1 MNLYE
6 AIYSRRSTRRFLN
19 KDIPKEDVLEII
31 DAGIHAPSA
40 CNIHGWHF
48 IVINDPKT
56 KKEIIDGGGASFI
69 KNSPLG
75 ILVLYNNQTDNVEY
89 MDYVQSAAA
98 CIQNMLLMAHSLGV
112 GACWICHLP
121 RKSELRKMLDIPKH
135 YDPIA
140 YVALGYPD
148 KSIKVCKRKYKA
160 YELISYN
167 QYKHNTE
174 PASVPNL
181 WIKRMMRKIYYYLP
195 YRKLINNRIN
205 KRFEKRF
212 DDDK

>member
-89 MDYVQSAAA
+89 MDYIQSAAA

-112 GACWICHLP
+112 GTCWICHLP
-121 RKSELRKMLDIPKH
+121 RKSELRKMLNIPKH

-140 YVALGYPD
+140 YVALGYPYNGFREVV
-148 KSIKVCKRKYKA
+148 KKY
-160 YELISYN
+160 EIRNFISYD
-167 QYKHNTE
+167 KCGLNTK
-174 PASVPNL
+174 PVFVWRM
-181 WIKRMMRKIYYYLP
+181 WIRRIARKIYYHLP
-195 YRKLINNRIN
+195 HRKRINEIIN

-212 DDDK
+212 DND